1 MDFGKIIIAT
11 VLIGIAMLVISLG
24 IVQPLAKLVNP
35 GYDIMK
41 IPGMRSIED
50 PVMLLFFLQPFVLA
64 LAFSIIFSFHG
75 NAMPNLSFHQKGIRF
90 GLAAWMLYTL
100 PSVFLV
106 YSSMDYGE
114 TFLLSTLFGQLLE
127 FCAAGIIAGWVFY
140 RK

>member
-1 MDFGKIIIAT
+1 MNIGKIIISA
-11 VLIGIAMLVISLG
+11 VLIGIAMSIISFG
-24 IVQPLAKLVNP
+24 IVGPIAKAINP

-41 IPGMRSIED
+41 IAGMRNASD
-50 PVMLLFFLQPFVLA
+50 PIMLLFFLQPFVLG

-75 NAMPNLSFHQKGIRF
+75 NAMPGLEFHKKGIKF

-114 TFLLSTLFGQLLE
+114 TFLLSALFGQLLG
-127 FCAAGIIAGWVFY
+127 FCAAGIIAAWVFA